1 MSTSS
6 TFLLRA
12 ATGVLHSKFRLT
24 NPPALTLTIFSTHN
38 GQNDQANYEAIY
50 TVGPILQAVKPRI
63 ATLEQTFGLMTHEQH
78 KKNFKMLLNDI
89 GKAGYDLRYKLQ
101 DMSKLGLVQ
110 KRKRLLIIAARYV
123 L

>member
-1 MSTSS
+1 M
-6 TFLLRA
+6 
-12 ATGVLHSKFRLT
+12 
-24 NPPALTLTIFSTHN
+24 NSTHN

-50 TVGPILQAVKPRI
+50 TVGPILKKVKPRV

-78 KKNFKMLLNDI
+78 QRNFKMLLNDI
-89 GKAGYDLRYKLQ
+89 GKAGYDLRYKIQ

-123 L
+123 SSKKNIYI